1 MDKHAV
7 FDELNDL
14 QKFLLDFR
22 EIERVT
28 TIPGTY
34 SRIHENDVEHSY
46 FLAMSAWYVSDKLR
60 LPLDREKV
68 LKYSLVHDLPETYA
82 GDVDA
87 FASQKERQAK
97 KHREAEA
104 VKKITARFGNT
115 FPGMLETLHEY
126 EAQKDEESRFIK
138 ALDKLMPPI
147 MIALDEGRSW
157 QEHGI
162 TQERLIENK
171 LQSTNISEPVS
182 QVCNAL
188 LEYLR
193 QHPEYFA
200 AE

>member
-1 MDKHAV
+1 MDKNAV

-14 QKFLLDFR
+14 QKFLLYFQR
-22 EIERVT
+22 IERIIS
-28 TIPGTY
+28 IPQREGEY
-34 SRIHENDVEHSY
+34 ENDVEHSY
-46 FLAMSAWYVSDKLR
+46 FLAMAAWYISEKLQLR
-60 LPLDREKV
+60 LDQAKI
-68 LKYSLVHDLPETYA
+68 LKYALVHDLPETYA
-82 GDVDA
+82 GDVSS
-87 FASQKERQAK
+87 FASQEKREAK

-104 VKKITARFGNT
+104 VEKIKERFGNT

-126 EAQKDEESRFIK
+126 EAQKDEESRFVK

-147 MIALDEGRSW
+147 MIAMDGGISW

-162 TQERLIENK
+162 TQERFIENA
-171 LQSTNISEPVS
+171 LRNTSISEPVS
-182 QVCNAL
+182 QICNAL